1 MMIQMT
7 MEEWSTHQEERRSL
21 EKQLMETN
29 TKLAA
34 AEAADPS
41 GKVQHLVSCV
51 AAAREVVRFAIAHL
65 APETVRGWP
74 HEQLTLFANLL
85 ESSPGATT
93 DYKEMAIDLRD
104 FARQAARLEEA
115 RRSGRYYPDITFAN
129 GSIAKHDGEKWV
141 LTETTKVVMAEGSPE
156 GFHDC
161 GFETTVQLGDAPYA
175 TTEDE

>member
-1 MMIQMT
+1 MMVQLS
-7 MEEWSTHQEERRSL
+7 MEEWSTFQEEKRAL
-21 EKQLMETN
+21 AQKLMESN
-29 TKLAA
+29 TKLAE

-51 AAAREVVRFAIAHL
+51 SAAREVIRFAIAHL

-115 RRSGRYYPDITFAN
+115 RRSGRFYPDITFAN
-129 GSIAKHDGEKWV
+129 GSVAKHDGEKWV
-141 LTETTKVVMAEGSPE
+141 LTETKKAVAAT
-156 GFHDC
+156 DC
-161 GFETTVQLGDAPYA
+161 GFHTTVQLNVPYA